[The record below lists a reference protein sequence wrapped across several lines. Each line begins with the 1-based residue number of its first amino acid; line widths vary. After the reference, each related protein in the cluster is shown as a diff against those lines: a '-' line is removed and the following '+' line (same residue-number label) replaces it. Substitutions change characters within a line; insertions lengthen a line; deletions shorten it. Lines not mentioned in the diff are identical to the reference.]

1 MPQTLHLDSF
11 ITPPS
16 PPVKVMASYH
26 ISSSMHGHDFF
37 EMVYVKEG
45 YCLHRTDEKSAL
57 IMEGDLFILPHGIR
71 HGYSGNRVTS
81 IYNCIFSSEFLKG
94 EALLQLPGIQ
104 QLQGESAQEFSTLHL
119 SLPERKAFLRLLS
132 SMEEEGKMQPL
143 GWGVRLPALL
153 TQLLVEYARAFQG
166 RGGEAQ
172 GDTSYPEYVR
182 QIFSMIDARYH
193 DPSLTV
199 HEMAE
204 AAGVSDDYLTR
215 QFRRI
220 TGVSTQEYLRRYRFA
235 RAMELL
241 QSGEPV
247 GHVAVQTGFRTLS
260 YFSREF
266 TKELGITPSQDRSQT
281 NEP

>member
-1 MPQTLHLDSF
+1 MPHILHLDSF
-11 ITPPS
+11 ITPPA

-26 ISSSMHGHDFF
+26 ISSRMHGHDFF

-45 YCLHRTDEKSAL
+45 YCLHRTDDKSAL
-57 IMEGDLFILPHGIR
+57 IMEGDLFILPPGMAHC
-71 HGYSGNRVTS
+71 YSGNRVTS
-81 IYNCIFSSEFLKG
+81 IYNCIFSPDFLNR
-94 EALLQLPGIQ
+94 EMLYSLPGLH
-104 QLQGESAQEFSTLHL
+104 QLQGEGVQGLSTLHL

-132 SMEEEGKMQPL
+132 AMEEEGEHHPL
-143 GWGVRLPALL
+143 GWGARLPALL
-153 TQLLVEYARAFQG
+153 IQLLVEYARAFQR
-166 RGGEAQ
+166 RGEEAN
-172 GDTSYPEYVR
+172 GDTAYPEYVR
-182 QIFSMIDARYH
+182 QIFSMIDSHYH
-193 DPSLTV
+193 DPDLTV
-199 HEMAE
+199 HQMAA

-241 QSGEPV
+241 QSGEQV

-266 TKELGITPSQDRSQT
+266 TKELGVTPSQYRSQT